1 MITIQYLPQII
12 IANSDNIADNLD
24 FILKHFPKPIFPRT
38 ISTMK
43 TRGKQIEV
51 FSKKEMLRNYEA
63 SNFLDCRVN
72 AFPSYTEYKGIQR
85 YPPNFIFADID
96 KTSFKS
102 RESFETAISTTLK
115 FIKTKINGQPTVLWT
130 GNGCHIYLPIDG
142 IILEQYEEFS
152 EFERPSQRFLR
163 FAEIRLTNSK
173 SDTSHNPSFK
183 SCMLRIPGSFNSKY
197 KKDNVVRIIQKWS
210 GYRPPINLLLG
221 SFHAYLIDEK
231 MDEIKQKRLEKRYSQ
246 HFRQARNKII
256 WIENLLQTPIEDY
269 RKNAVSLILAPYFI
283 NIRNLPYQESFL
295 LIKDWLDRCNS
306 LRDLNDDFDYRI
318 KYSLQ
323 NAIRNKRL
331 PMKFE
336 TLKKK
341 NEKLYYLVLSVGNRN
356 ISEGDKILA

>member
-1 MITIQYLPQII
+1 
-12 IANSDNIADNLD
+12 
-24 FILKHFPKPIFPRT
+24 
-38 ISTMK
+38 
-43 TRGKQIEV
+43 
-51 FSKKEMLRNYEA
+51 
-63 SNFLDCRVN
+63 
-72 AFPSYTEYKGIQR
+72 
-85 YPPNFIFADID
+85 
-96 KTSFKS
+96 
-102 RESFETAISTTLK
+102 
-115 FIKTKINGQPTVLWT
+115 
-130 GNGCHIYLPIDG
+130 
-142 IILEQYEEFS
+142 
-152 EFERPSQRFLR
+152 
-163 FAEIRLTNSK
+163 
-173 SDTSHNPSFK
+173 
-183 SCMLRIPGSFNSKY
+183 MLRIPGSFNSKY
-197 KKDNVVRIIQKWS
+197 NKDNEVRIIQKWD

-221 SFHAYLIDEK
+221 SFHAYLVEEK
-231 MDEIKQKRLEKRYSQ
+231 INDIKLQKRLEKRYS
-246 HFRQARNKII
+246 HDFRETKNRIV
-256 WIENLLQTPIEDY
+256 WIENLLQIPIEDY